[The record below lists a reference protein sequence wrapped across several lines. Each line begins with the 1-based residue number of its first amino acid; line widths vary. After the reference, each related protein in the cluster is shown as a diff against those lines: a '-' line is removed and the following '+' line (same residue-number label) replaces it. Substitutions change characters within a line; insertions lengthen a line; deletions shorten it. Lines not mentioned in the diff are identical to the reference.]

1 MSKIRAVLFDFDG
14 VIANTEPQYDLFWNE
29 AADRYQI
36 GIPFFA
42 SHIKGT
48 IMPHILANYFG
59 DHTEEERQRLQQE
72 CDEFEEKMNY
82 TEIPGAKAFI
92 LELHTQD
99 ILMAL
104 VTSSKESKIQRA
116 LKELSLEQ
124 TFNSI
129 VTADRI
135 TKGKPDPYCYQLAAK
150 ELNVNPNECLVLE
163 DSLAG
168 IAAGTAA
175 GMRVIGLSTTLPADR
190 LVDKVYRVIP
200 DFTAVTWTNLCSWM

>member
-14 VIANTEPQYDLFWNE
+14 VIANTEPLYDLFWNE
-29 AADRYQI
+29 AADRYHI
-36 GIPFFA
+36 GIPHFA
-42 SHIKGT
+42 SRIKGT
-48 IMPHILANYFG
+48 IMPHILATYFG
-59 DHTEEERQRLQQE
+59 NHTEEERQRLQQE
-72 CDEFEEKMNY
+72 CDDFEEKMDY

-92 LELHTQD
+92 QELHTQD
-99 ILMAL
+99 VLMAL
-104 VTSSKESKIQRA
+104 VTSSKESKIERA

-124 TFNSI
+124 TFNTI

-150 ELNVNPNECLVLE
+150 ELNLDPDECLVLE

-175 GMRVIGLSTTLPADR
+175 GMKVIGLSTTLPADR

>member
-1 MSKIRAVLFDFDG
+1 MIRAVLFDFDG
-14 VIANTEPQYDLFWNE
+14 VIANTEPLYDLFWNE
-29 AADRYQI
+29 AADRYHI
-36 GIPFFA
+36 GIPHFA
-42 SHIKGT
+42 SRIKGT
-48 IMPHILANYFG
+48 IMPHILSTYFSN
-59 DHTEEERQRLQQE
+59 HSEEDRQRLQQE
-72 CDEFEEKMNY
+72 CDEFEEKMDY

-92 LELHTQD
+92 HELQVQD

-104 VTSSKESKIQRA
+104 VTSSKQSKIERA

-124 TFNSI
+124 TFDTI

-150 ELNVNPNECLVLE
+150 ELNISPNECLVLE

-175 GMRVIGLSTTLPADR
+175 GMKVIGLSTTLPADR
-190 LVDKVYRVIP
+190 LVDKVHRIIP
-200 DFTAVTWTNLCSWM
+200 DFTTVTWTDLCSRL